1 MSTETFL
8 QEISSTLHRS
18 EQAEWAA
25 LVACA
30 LPNPNALQVRSTFP
44 SDLNWPS
51 LQERALEHGMLPL
64 LTRRLQAMDP
74 SPVPE
79 AIRNSLCESQRA
91 QTALALRLTAELFR
105 VLDRF
110 AEAGIE
116 TLVTK
121 GPVLSVRCYG
131 DPGMRQYGDLD
142 LVVRHRDIQRSTQ
155 TMLDLGYRSKV
166 PVRVIEV
173 QKIPGEYT
181 FRNSDDQVLV
191 EFHTERTF
199 RYHPRRLNIEELFH
213 RKASVVID
221 GRGVPALSV
230 EDELVLISIHGSK
243 HFWERLMWIADVA
256 ALISSGT
263 FGWNRAIESAR
274 EVSAERIL
282 RVALRLAAD
291 VLGARLPSPLEAEI
305 RSDRAVG
312 RLANQITR
320 RLASSN
326 SMGILER
333 AAFRVKM
340 RGGMLDGAAYL
351 LRLSFSPTEDDWLPG
366 REHARPWLLDA
377 IGRPLRLARK
387 HRRRT
392 AP

>member
-1 MSTETFL
+1 MASAT
-8 QEISSTLHRS
+8 
-18 EQAEWAA
+18 EQAEWAT
-25 LVACA
+25 LVDCA
-30 LPNPNALQVRSTFP
+30 SPNPNVLQVRGTFP
-44 SDLNWPS
+44 PALNWPS
-51 LQERALEHGMLPL
+51 LLERAQEHGMLPL
-64 LTRRLQAMDP
+64 LTQRLQAMDV
-74 SPVPE
+74 SLALE
-79 AIRNSLCESQRA
+79 AIRNSLRESQRA
-91 QTALALRLTAELFR
+91 QTAFALRLAAELFR
-105 VLDRF
+105 VLERF

-142 LVVRHRDIQRSTQ
+142 LVVRHLDIQRSMQ
-155 TMLDLGYRSKV
+155 TMLDLGYAAKV
-166 PVRVIEV
+166 PVRAIEA
-173 QKIPGEYT
+173 QKIPGEYA
-181 FRNSDDQVLV
+181 FRKSDNQVLV

-199 RYHPRRLNIEELFH
+199 RYYPRRLNIEQLFH

-263 FGWNRAIESAR
+263 ISWNRAIEIAR

-282 RVALRLAAD
+282 RLALRLAAD
-291 VLGARLPSPLEAEI
+291 VLGAKLPSPLEAEI

-340 RGGMLDGAAYL
+340 RGGLLDGAAYL

-366 REHARPWLLDA
+366 HEHARPWLLDA
-377 IGRPLRLARK
+377 IGRPFRLARK

>member
-1 MSTETFL
+1 M
-8 QEISSTLHRS
+8 TLDPV
-18 EQAEWAA
+18 
-25 LVACA
+25 LVPPGIRDRLRESRRAFTAC
-30 LPNPNALQVRSTFP
+30 
-44 SDLNWPS
+44 S
-51 LQERALEHGMLPL
+51 LQM
-64 LTRRLQAMDP
+64 
-74 SPVPE
+74 
-79 AIRNSLCESQRA
+79 N
-91 QTALALRLTAELFR
+91 AELFR
-105 VLDRF
+105 LLERF
-110 AEAGIE
+110 AAVGIE
-116 TLVTK
+116 TVVTK

-155 TMLDLGYRSKV
+155 AMLDLGYTAKV
-166 PVRVIEV
+166 PVRAIEA
-173 QKIPGEYT
+173 QKIPGEYA
-181 FRNSDDQVLV
+181 FRKSGNQILV
-191 EFHTERTF
+191 ELHTERTF

-243 HFWERLMWIADVA
+243 HFWKRLMWIADVA
-256 ALISSGT
+256 ALISSGSVS
-263 FGWNRAIESAR
+263 WDRAIEIAR
-274 EVSAERIL
+274 EVRAERIL
-282 RVALRLAAD
+282 RLALRLAAD
-291 VLGARLPSPLEAEI
+291 VLGAKLPSPLGAEI

-312 RLANQITR
+312 QLANQITN

-340 RGGMLDGAAYL
+340 RGGLLDGAAYL

-377 IGRPLRLARK
+377 IARPLRLARK

>member
-1 MSTETFL
+1 
-8 QEISSTLHRS
+8 
-18 EQAEWAA
+18 
-25 LVACA
+25 
-30 LPNPNALQVRSTFP
+30 
-44 SDLNWPS
+44 
-51 LQERALEHGMLPL
+51 MLPL
-64 LTRRLQAMDP
+64 LTQRLHAMDP
-74 SPVPE
+74 SLIPE
-79 AIRNSLCESQRA
+79 VIRNSLRESQRA
-91 QTALALRLTAELFR
+91 QTAFALRLAAELFR
-105 VLDRF
+105 VLERF

-142 LVVRHRDIQRSTQ
+142 LVVRHLDIQRSMQ
-155 TMLDLGYRSKV
+155 TMLDLGYAAKV
-166 PVRVIEV
+166 PVRAIEA
-173 QKIPGEYT
+173 QKIPGEYA
-181 FRNSDDQVLV
+181 FRKSDNQVLV

-199 RYHPRRLNIEELFH
+199 RYYPRRINIEQLFH
-213 RKASVVID
+213 RQASVVID
-221 GRGVPALSV
+221 CRGVPALSV

-256 ALISSGT
+256 ALISTGT
-263 FGWNRAIESAR
+263 VSWNRAIESAR
-274 EVSAERIL
+274 QVSAERIL
-282 RVALRLAAD
+282 RLALRLAAD
-291 VLGARLPSPLEAEI
+291 VLGAKLPSPLEAEI

-333 AAFRVKM
+333 SAFRVKM
-340 RGGMLDGAAYL
+340 RGGLLDGAAYL

-366 REHARPWLLDA
+366 REHARPWLFDA
-377 IGRPLRLARK
+377 IARPLRLARK